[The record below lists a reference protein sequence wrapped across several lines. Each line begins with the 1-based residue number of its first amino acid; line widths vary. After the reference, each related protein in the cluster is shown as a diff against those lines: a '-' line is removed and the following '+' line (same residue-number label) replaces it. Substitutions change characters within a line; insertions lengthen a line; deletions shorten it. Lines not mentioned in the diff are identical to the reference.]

1 MKNNNLE
8 ELPVS
13 FGRLI
18 SMTDISLESNKLRK
32 FPNSFVDLKSVKK
45 LNLDFNHFEKIPSSI
60 WGLTNLKK
68 LRLRKNPLDNES
80 EEISKNSIQTI
91 LEFCRKRAT
100 LHIFISHAV
109 ADFEPYKVEELS
121 DYLENQDEIYRVF
134 FCERDMVGNIARSMQ
149 DNIMKSHLVLFIAT
163 KNSLYNSSD
172 CDFEIDLAKKHG
184 INIIPVKGLD
194 VEWVEL
200 EKIGLKRTLGT
211 EFDSN
216 NFNGVSHNIYDYIK
230 KFKREIDLH
239 DKEKDVVQQ
248 RLLELKDIFGMAVN
262 SNEFKHNFMKYYDQ
276 IDTIFSYKKKS
287 WKDKINFL
295 SELFQKLNSI

>member
-1 MKNNNLE
+1 
-8 ELPVS
+8 
-13 FGRLI
+13 
-18 SMTDISLESNKLRK
+18 LRK

-109 ADFEPYKVEELS
+109 ADFEPYNVEALS

-134 FCERDMVGNIARSMQ
+134 FCERDMVGNITRSMQ
-149 DNIMKSHLVLFIAT
+149 DNLMKSHLVLLIAT
-163 KNSLYNSSD
+163 KNSIYSSSD
-172 CDFEIDLAKKHG
+172 CNFEIDLAKKHG
-184 INIIPVKGLD
+184 INIIPVKGGD
-194 VEWVEL
+194 IEWEEL
-200 EKIGLKRTLGT
+200 EKLGLKRTLGT
-211 EFDSN
+211 EF
-216 NFNGVSHNIYDYIK
+216 NFDNFKGVCQNIYDYIK

-248 RLLELKDIFGMAVN
+248 RLLELKDIFGIVIN
-262 SNEFKHNFMKYYDQ
+262 SNEFKHNFMKHYDQ
-276 IDTIFSYKKKS
+276 INNIFSYKKKS